1 MLAPDPCPNMP
12 TRFISRSPRVAKKPF
27 LHWTVVVAMSGQRR
41 YETHRGKAV
50 LGQRILKNLIL
61 VGVCVRRIAIK
72 VQDHRR
78 ILDSL
83 GFYYIHVEVGISSS
97 VGNMSETR

>member
-61 VGVCVRRIAIK
+61 VGVCVRR
-72 VQDHRR
+72 
-78 ILDSL
+78 
-83 GFYYIHVEVGISSS
+83 
-97 VGNMSETR
+97 